1 VPCNY
6 TFVVGILGL
15 AIGEAGI
22 RLERLHRA
30 PFLLNWDDPKL
41 WIDLTE
47 ITVDP
52 GTLVHAGDPRMIHP
66 QWAFFRYP
74 GRRLTTVP
82 KELEGHLILSA
93 ESHGLSVTRAPVF
106 LFWSGSP
113 RSPPISRPGTLRRTT
128 RDLRTAGSSD

>member
-1 VPCNY
+1 
-6 TFVVGILGL
+6 
-15 AIGEAGI
+15 
-22 RLERLHRA
+22 
-30 PFLLNWDDPKL
+30 
-41 WIDLTE
+41 
-47 ITVDP
+47 
-52 GTLVHAGDPRMIHP
+52 MIHP

-74 GRRLTTVP
+74 GRRLTAVP